1 VVLGDV
7 EVDSDSVNIDCFA
20 SNLSKL
26 GKEKQRKNIP
36 QDNVRLPLALQMKLE
51 VRSQHHGQVG
61 VRLCWPTPSRSF
73 CHRESGAI
81 YGPGSR
87 GPPIVLS
94 AHLLRGLRRT
104 VVTSSTSSKGLGWPG
119 GTRWPCSIICSRA

>member
-7 EVDSDSVNIDCFA
+7 EVDGDSIGADCFA
-20 SNLSKL
+20 ANLSKL
-26 GKEKQRKNIP
+26 LQRTAQKYIP
-36 QDNVRLPLALQMKLE
+36 QDNVRLPLALQTKLK

-73 CHRESGAI
+73 RHRESGAI
-81 YGPGSR
+81 YGPGSW

-94 AHLLRGLRRT
+94 ARLLRGLRRT
-104 VVTSSTSSKGLGWPG
+104 VVTSCTSSKGLGWLG
-119 GTRWPCSIICSRA
+119 GTR